1 MSESR
6 SSSTDGYVDFKGVLK
21 QKDLEQALVP
31 YKGDDQYDAVL
42 RYYSGCIA
50 VQDASYL
57 LEPLGLLKQALA
69 ALQGSRRRRAADGGS
84 AAVDLGRI
92 QNQVENFETRL
103 QNSLE
108 QLKVPATEVPKKLHF
123 AWLGGGIGAIQ
134 RDYLNIWK
142 RVMSAEGHQLYL
154 WYDSDA
160 LLAYE
165 TNRIIV
171 EAAKADAML
180 NGGENSTQASEL
192 GDRYE
197 ERVIV
202 LKQQMYAHIRKA
214 VENGGSAD
222 DARVD
227 LLVRAYGQ
235 DKARLETLKADNRR
249 SLQALAEGN
258 LALRDL
264 ARGEALQLKDIYQRE
279 ISLRGN
285 FASASDVV
293 RAEALFTEGG
303 GYSDIDGLPP
313 LLEKLGP
320 VDIRGFK
327 TDALLGTLQ
336 LLLDRN
342 PEWMPG
348 RQALRSKYM
357 DYLEQIPLES
367 REALKVFADS
377 KPELNR
383 VFRTPV
389 ERLAR
394 PYELRALVV
403 RTSLSNAFLMAH
415 PGAAMLR
422 AVLDRFRLNY
432 EIVDATACLADEQ
445 NIAFIDVDAMAD
457 VAKQAASQV
466 FGALRE
472 LPPEVE
478 MTTSLLIQ
486 AAATYYSDGV
496 RPQSEVT
503 IYLTGPGA
511 MLEGMAAYLKTHF
524 TPRTAER
531 WRAEAAIP
539 AVGSV
544 NLATEEEQDHSWKE
558 NESDTVQWRVNEQKR
573 WKEGRFAARY
583 AGDMAEL
590 LKYRSLQF
598 DEGWPVLEG
607 RHVLSTDL
615 LQHLA
620 DELGDTF
627 MTMMNRSHTGL
638 VIFDKAIALGFT
650 ERQAIRDQSAK
661 LLPPASLSDAQTQ
674 RLSIVELLGRLA
686 KGSFEV
692 AQLSP
697 LQRLLVGALIGA
709 QALDNRSFEAVR
721 PQLDNLANNLDERG
735 IAGNYATIE
744 RVLFKLQAP
753 TFQAGLADP
762 GGEPPGHSETALELK
777 RKALEQPLTLR
788 QWGRHVARIQQV
800 AKLEYRVRITERLAT
815 VLDGLE
821 ADTIKLVP
829 QDLLLQ
835 GEGERVGGRCYPLAL
850 VMAAAMAKGKAAVNT
865 LRERFYLGAIE
876 PEASDCVTFL
886 QGVEALREVQLSDVG
901 NALGRSDLKRVVE
914 TLQARTTTG
923 TLMLNSDNHAMLVA
937 RTFDGERSTYH
948 FYDPNFGV
956 FEFEHATR
964 FRQALERFFI
974 QQQMAVHYAAYG
986 DAARPTFELI
996 ELDGE
1001 RVSKTLLPGSIRV
1014 SELLQPGALPGHSQ
1028 PPVRQRLA
1036 SARGQSLMDNPR
1048 LGSSL
1053 LALDGHWWG
1062 QRIAEVTTQLRQQN
1076 RLAPQL
1082 VPLFETLEITSDGS
1096 YRINLIDPKDPG
1108 QLVRVTSD
1116 DHRLLRIKN
1125 YLSERFLTLANKP
1138 LVPSEPVEVGSVHT
1152 LNAGFS
1158 IQALMSALAERE
1170 GPDRPLS
1177 LAVRL
1182 HVYVNY
1188 AQLAHGNVVDVA
1200 GLVGLVR
1207 QALAEEKLIART
1219 VAPVVKAAVGSSVSE
1234 ATGGLL
1240 QLANVGFD
1248 IYQLSTASSEIERT
1262 RFGTQ
1267 LAFDSAGL
1275 VLSAGALT
1283 VGVTTAG
1290 AFLGG
1295 ASVILGGLAVGV
1307 TAVAQGFAAIAE
1319 EAKQVGLFF
1328 DEQTKAHLQAYRFD
1342 ARSEGWLPRPSLI
1355 VGTLDLARGELAL
1368 DSPRLY
1374 PLRDHFGVPT
1384 FDDDYDQAIDIRRE
1398 LRLTDRVRF
1407 TPSAGQAIV
1416 LPCVPKTC
1424 YRYEYKA
1431 LPFASLRHD
1440 TGFDTARRLEKK
1452 KADGGWLFLFSFYSF
1467 PSDYILYRMLPDYRP
1482 TVIDVLLD
1490 ETERSLLVPVLPTAW
1505 HGKISY
1511 RIQGAGKRCAVGLN
1525 PGVSLTFESL
1535 NRQRSGWVLDAPWA
1549 NEGDI
1554 RIERHAK
1561 LFVGA
1566 VQVSFTGT
1574 GLHDVLLRIA
1584 GNQVFQVE
1592 LGERKLTLIEQ
1603 DVPAGMDRQA
1613 LQPHLKRLAQGHRL
1627 VMPYTPVHRYLVPF
1641 EKPDEPRY
1649 VTAWYDAKE
1658 DRFLYI
1664 RDEIPGT
1671 DDVLLGAVAGDSAYF
1686 YEPKGLIIWQ
1696 VNANTGL
1703 LTHRYWLRSAK
1714 NAATTIRSVEA
1725 DAQGVVHVEQ
1735 QITRADQTRDV
1746 LVYVIHDGQLL
1757 LSSVTREEGA
1767 ALESVFSANETLAD
1781 WTQVLGSDYP
1791 FTPYIDNEAT
1801 YVTVNWQPA
1810 PFVSVCWA
1818 IDAQWRDMAWVRRSD
1833 QLIIRP
1839 APKHN
1844 HLRGWPDSIKNMT
1857 DLTLL
1862 TPKDGSD
1869 VFIVY
1874 DRLRKELCRRR
1885 RTLVAGKWQWSSKW
1899 KQYEKL
1905 ENIIAIDAGYLVLT
1919 SDGLFYTLTDQGELS
1934 LGGMNAPWFKDRAH
1948 WWSALEP
1955 LARRSSTECLALVGL
1970 MNYSGDAKLCAWY
1983 IDNRLLLAEPGYGK
1997 EMRLLSVTP
2006 DGEAAWLFDVSQG
2019 EVYRQA
2025 FIDPQQLESIF
2036 GQGTQ
2041 VLQADALPKAQR
2053 EWAPWRFV
2061 EVTVEGTGLRGVTPE
2076 GVVVSLRNREPALLT
2091 GVTQEWVVAQGD
2103 RTQERLEQLADQ
2115 PFRSALLSVEDPDD
2129 LQWFVTERKRLIRVS
2144 RTKIPRAFDLLGTQR
2159 QDNVLLYEHSD
2170 GKLLSYPAMEEAG
2183 PLGYVQRD
2191 GEVLIIGGE
2200 KMKIDDLLPD
2210 DVTTLVLRMGQGG
2223 ASYRLTKEAW
2233 LRLESVV
2240 LDCRPPLDGVSAEGK
2255 LIWELSDPDR
2265 LLLSIV
2271 DEHLVIIDPDSGH
2284 SVIIREVYARDI
2296 NLRGEV
2302 VLSFEDHRRYA
2313 VSKLIQRLDAQPN
2326 PRNSITL
2333 KALLS
2338 VSKALENNA
2347 VN

>member
-1 MSESR
+1 M
-6 SSSTDGYVDFKGVLK
+6 GLLK
-21 QKDLEQALVP
+21 LKDLEQALAP
-31 YKGDDQYDAVL
+31 YKGTDQYDAVL
-42 RYYSGCIA
+42 RYYSGCVA
-50 VQDASYL
+50 VPDAPHL
-57 LEPLGLLKQALA
+57 LKPLGLLKQALTV
-69 ALQGSRRRRAADGGS
+69 LRGSRQRRAAELTPPGGPT
-84 AAVDLGRI
+84 AMDLEHI
-92 QNQVENFETRL
+92 QNQVDEFETRL
-103 QNSLE
+103 QNSVE

-123 AWLGGGIGAIQ
+123 VWLGGGVGPIQ
-134 RDYLNIWK
+134 RDYINVWK
-142 RVMSAEGHQLYL
+142 TVLGTEGYQLYL
-154 WYDSDA
+154 WHDSDA

-165 TNRIIV
+165 TSRIIV

-180 NGGENSTQASEL
+180 KGGQDSTDASGL

-202 LKQQMYAHIRKA
+202 LKQQMYAHIMKA
-214 VENGGSAD
+214 LENGGSAD

-235 DKARLETLKADNRR
+235 DKARLDTLKAANRL
-249 SLQALAEGN
+249 SLQALAEGS

-264 ARGEALQLKDIYQRE
+264 AKGEAPLQLKDIYQRE

-293 RAEALFTEGG
+293 RAEALLTDGG
-303 GYSDIDGLPP
+303 RYADVDNLPP
-313 LLEKLGP
+313 LLEKLGE

-327 TDALLGTLQ
+327 TDARLGALQ

-348 RQALRSKYM
+348 RQALRNKYR
-357 DYLEQIPLES
+357 DYSERIPSQS
-367 REALKVFADS
+367 REALKRFADS

-389 ERLAR
+389 EHLAR
-394 PYELRALVV
+394 PYELRAVAIHN
-403 RTSLSNAFLMAH
+403 SLSNAFLMAH
-415 PGAAMLR
+415 PGSAMLK
-422 AVLDRFRLNY
+422 AVLERFRRNY
-432 EIVDATACLADEQ
+432 EVVDATARLADEQ
-445 NIAFIDVDAMAD
+445 NVAFTNVDAMST
-457 VAKQAASQV
+457 VAEQAATQV
-466 FGALRE
+466 FGAMHE
-472 LPPEVE
+472 LPPEAE
-478 MTTSLLIQ
+478 IPASFLML
-486 AAATYYSDGV
+486 AAATYYSDGL
-496 RPQSEVT
+496 RPQSEGT

-511 MLEGMAAYLKTHF
+511 MREGIADYQRAHF

-531 WRAEAAIP
+531 WRTEAAIP
-539 AVGSV
+539 AVASV

-558 NESDTVQWRVNEQKR
+558 NESDTAQWLDNEKKR
-573 WKEGRFAARY
+573 WQEGRFKARY

-590 LKYRSLQF
+590 LNYRSLQF
-598 DEGWPVLEG
+598 DEGWPVVEG
-607 RHVLSTDL
+607 RHVLSTEL

-627 MTMMNRSHTGL
+627 MSAMNRGHTGM
-638 VIFDKAIALGFT
+638 VIFDKAVALSFA
-650 ERQAIRDQSAK
+650 ERQSIRDQSANV
-661 LLPPASLSDAQTQ
+661 LPPASLSDAQTQ
-674 RLSIVELLGRLA
+674 RLSIADLLGRLA

-709 QALDNRSFEAVR
+709 QTLDNRSFNAVR

-735 IAGNYATIE
+735 IAGTYATIE
-744 RVLFKLQAP
+744 RALFQLQAP
-753 TFQAGLADP
+753 AFKAGLADP
-762 GGEPPGHSETALELK
+762 GGELPRHSETALALK
-777 RKALEQPLTLR
+777 KDALERPLTLR

-800 AKLEYRVRITERLAT
+800 AKLEYRVRIIERLGT
-815 VLDGLE
+815 VLDGFE

-835 GEGERVGGRCYPLAL
+835 GEGDRVGGRCYPLAL
-850 VMAAAMAKGKAAVNT
+850 VMASAMATGKAAVNT

-886 QGVEALREVQLSDVG
+886 QGVEALREVQLNDVG
-901 NALGRSDLKRVVE
+901 NALGRLDLKRVVE

-974 QQQMAVHYAAYG
+974 QQEMAVHYAAYG

-1001 RVSKTLLPGSIRV
+1001 RLSKASLPGSIRV
-1014 SELLQPGALPGHSQ
+1014 SELLKPGALPGHSQ
-1028 PPVRQRLA
+1028 PQVRQRLA
-1036 SARGQSLMDNPR
+1036 SARGQSLMNNAR

-1062 QRIAEVTTQLRQQN
+1062 QRIAAVTARLRQQN
-1076 RLAPQL
+1076 PLAAQL

-1096 YRINLIDPKDPG
+1096 YRINLIDPEDPG
-1108 QLVRVTSD
+1108 QLVRVITD
-1116 DHRLLRIKN
+1116 DHRLLGIKN
-1125 YLSERFLTLANKP
+1125 YLSERFLTLANQP
-1138 LVPSEPVEVGSVHT
+1138 LVPSEPAEVGSVHT

-1188 AQLAHGNVVDVA
+1188 AQLVHGNVADVA
-1200 GLVGLVR
+1200 GLIGLVR
-1207 QALAEEKLIART
+1207 QALAQEKLIART
-1219 VAPVVKAAVGSSVSE
+1219 VAPVVKAAVGTSVSE
-1234 ATGGLL
+1234 ATAGVL

-1248 IYQLSTASSEIERT
+1248 IYQLSTASSEIERA
-1262 RFGTQ
+1262 RFGSQ

-1275 VLSAGALT
+1275 VLSAGALA
-1283 VGVTTAG
+1283 VGATTAG

-1295 ASVILGGLAVGV
+1295 AAVILGGLAVGV
-1307 TAVAQGFAAIAE
+1307 AAVAQGFAAIAE

-1328 DEQTKAHLQAYRFD
+1328 DELTKADRQAYRFD
-1342 ARSEGWLPRPSLI
+1342 ARSDAWLPRPSLI
-1355 VGTLDLARGELAL
+1355 VGTLDLVRGELEL

-1384 FDDDYDQAIDIRRE
+1384 FDDDYDQAINIRRE
-1398 LRLTDRVRF
+1398 LGLAGRVRF
-1407 TPSAGQAIV
+1407 TPPASQAIV
-1416 LPCVPKTC
+1416 LPCVPRTC
-1424 YRYEYKA
+1424 YRYDYKA
-1431 LPFASLRHD
+1431 LPFAGLRHD

-1467 PSDYILYRMLPDYRP
+1467 PSDYILYCLLPDYRP
-1482 TVIDVLLD
+1482 SVIDVLLD
-1490 ETERSLLVPVLPTAW
+1490 EAGRSLVVPVLPAVW

-1511 RIQGAGKRCAVGLN
+1511 RIRGAGKRCTLVLN

-1535 NRQRSGWVLDAPWA
+1535 SLKRSSWVLDAPWA
-1549 NEGDI
+1549 GEDDV
-1554 RIERHAK
+1554 RIERYAK
-1561 LFVGA
+1561 LFIGD
-1566 VQVSFTGT
+1566 VQMSFTGP
-1574 GLHDVLLRIA
+1574 GHHEVLLRIS
-1584 GNQVFQVE
+1584 GNQVFRVE
-1592 LGERKLTLIEQ
+1592 LGERKLTLVEQ

-1613 LQPHLKRLAQGHRL
+1613 LQPHLKGLAQEHRL
-1627 VMPYTPVHRYLVPF
+1627 VMPYTPIHRYLVPF
-1641 EKPDEPRY
+1641 EKPDEPRHL
-1649 VTAWYDAKE
+1649 TAWYDAKE

-1664 RDEIPGT
+1664 RNEIPGT
-1671 DDVLLGAVAGDSAYF
+1671 DDALLGAVAGGNAYF
-1686 YEPKGLIIWQ
+1686 YDPQGLIIWQ
-1696 VNANTGL
+1696 VDATTGL

-1714 NAATTIRSVEA
+1714 GAATTIGSVEA
-1725 DAQGVVHVEQ
+1725 DAQGVVHVAQ
-1735 QITRADQTRDV
+1735 QITRADQSRDV

-1757 LSSVTREEGA
+1757 LSSVTRDVDPT
-1767 ALESVFSANETLAD
+1767 LESVFSASETLAD

-1791 FTPYIDNEAT
+1791 FTPYVDNDAT

-1810 PFVSVCWA
+1810 PFVSVCWN
-1818 IDAQWRDMAWVRRSD
+1818 IDAQWRDMAWIRRSD

-1839 APKHN
+1839 APRHN

-1862 TPKDGSD
+1862 TPRDGSD

-1874 DRLRKELCRRR
+1874 DRRRKELCRRR

-1905 ENIIAIDAGYLVLT
+1905 ENILAIDEGYLVLT

-1934 LGGMNAPWFKDRAH
+1934 LGGMNEPWFRNRAH
-1948 WWSALEP
+1948 WWTALEP
-1955 LARRSSTECLALVGL
+1955 LARRHASERLALVGL
-1970 MNYSGDAKLCAWY
+1970 SNFSDDAKLCAWY
-1983 IDNRLLLAEPGYGK
+1983 IGNRLLLAEPGHGK

-2006 DGEAAWLFDVSQG
+2006 DGEAAWLFDVSEG
-2019 EVYRQA
+2019 EVHRQA
-2025 FIDPQQLESIF
+2025 FIDPQKLESVF
-2036 GQGTQ
+2036 GQGAR
-2041 VLQADALPKAQR
+2041 VLQAGALPMAQR
-2053 EWAPWRFV
+2053 EWAPWTFV
-2061 EVTVEGTGLRGVTPE
+2061 EVTVEGAGLRGVTPE
-2076 GVVVSLRNREPALLT
+2076 GVVVSLRDREPALVT
-2091 GVTQEWVVAQGD
+2091 GVTREWVIARDGREQKA
-2103 RTQERLEQLADQ
+2103 LEQLADQ
-2115 PFRSALLSVEDPDD
+2115 PFRSALLTVEDPAD
-2129 LQWFVTERKRLIRVS
+2129 LKWFVTESKRMIR
-2144 RTKIPRAFDLLGTQR
+2144 IPRSEISGNFELLGTQR
-2159 QDNVLLYEHSD
+2159 QNNVLLHESRD
-2170 GKLLSYPAMEEAG
+2170 GKLVSYPAGERTG
-2183 PLGYVQRD
+2183 PLSYVQRD
-2191 GEVLIIGGE
+2191 GEVLVIGGE
-2200 KMKIDDLLPD
+2200 KMTVDDLLPD
-2210 DVTTLVLRMGQGG
+2210 DVTTLVLRMGQGSV
-2223 ASYRLTKEAW
+2223 SYRLTKAAW

-2240 LDCRPPLDGVSAEGK
+2240 LSCRPSQDGAPAEPGK
-2255 LIWELSDPDR
+2255 LIWELDEPDR
-2265 LLLSIV
+2265 LSLSIV
-2271 DEHLVIIDPDSGH
+2271 DEHLVIIDPDTGH
-2284 SVIIREVYARDI
+2284 SVIVREVHASDI
-2296 NLRGEV
+2296 NVRGEV
-2302 VLSFEDHRRYA
+2302 LLSFEGHRRYA
-2313 VSKLIQRLDAQPN
+2313 VSKLIQRLNAQPS

-2333 KALLS
+2333 KELLS
-2338 VSKALENNA
+2338 VSKGVESNA
-2347 VN
+2347 VS